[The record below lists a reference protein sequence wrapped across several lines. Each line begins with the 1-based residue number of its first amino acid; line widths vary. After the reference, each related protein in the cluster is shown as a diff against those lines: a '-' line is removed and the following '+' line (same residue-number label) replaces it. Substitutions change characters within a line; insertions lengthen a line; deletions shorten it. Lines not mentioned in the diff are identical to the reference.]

1 MAVADYADLR
11 PLLFSIAYR
20 MTGTVGDAED
30 IVQEAFLR
38 YHRRDGETAVETPR
52 AWLATVTTR
61 LAIDHLRSAR
71 VRREAYVGPWLP
83 EPLLTGTA
91 EDPGA
96 RAEMTD
102 SLSVAF
108 LAVLERLSPVERA
121 VFLLREVFDYGF
133 DEIAAIVEK
142 SEDNCRQLL
151 VRARRHVDA
160 ERPRFPV
167 SAAKREELTER
178 FLAACQAGDLEA
190 LTAMLAAD
198 AAAFT
203 DGGGK
208 ARAASRAILG
218 ARAVARFMALIAS
231 RTPPEGI
238 EIRPARINGQPGR
251 LLLDATGQVFGA
263 LVLDVGED
271 DAIVRIDLVV
281 NPEKLRRVAVAAR

>member
-1 MAVADYADLR
+1 MGTADYADLR

-20 MTGTVGDAED
+20 MTGTAGDAED

-38 YHRRDGETAVETPR
+38 YHRRDEETVLETPR
-52 AWLATVTTR
+52 AWLTTVTTR

-83 EPLLTGTA
+83 EPIATDVAG
-91 EDPGA
+91 DPSA
-96 RAEMTD
+96 RVELRD
-102 SLSVAF
+102 SLSLAF

-133 DEIAAIVEK
+133 DEIAPIVER
-142 SEDNCRQLL
+142 SEANCRQLL

-167 SAAKREELTER
+167 SPERREELTDR
-178 FLAACQAGDLEA
+178 FLGACMSGDVEA

-203 DGGGK
+203 DGGGM
-208 ARAASRAILG
+208 ARAASKAIVG
-218 ARAVARFMALIAS
+218 APAVARFMVLIAS
-231 RTPPEGI
+231 RTPPAGI
-238 EIRPARINGQPGR
+238 EIRAAEINGQPGR
-251 LLLDATGQVFGA
+251 LLVDAAGTVFGA
-263 LVLDVGED
+263 LVLDVDGDE
-271 DAIVRIDLVV
+271 IRRIDLVV
-281 NPEKLRRVAVAAR
+281 NPDKLGRVDSP

>member
-1 MAVADYADLR
+1 VVAAEYAQLR

-20 MTGTVGDAED
+20 MTGTAGDAED

-38 YHRRDGETAVETPR
+38 YHGRDEETVVETPR
-52 AWLATVTTR
+52 AWLTTVTTR

-83 EPLLTGTA
+83 EPIATDVA
-91 EDPGA
+91 DDPGA
-96 RAEMTD
+96 QAELTD
-102 SLSVAF
+102 SLSLAF

-133 DEIAAIVEK
+133 EEIARIVEK
-142 SEDNCRQLL
+142 SEANCRQLL

-167 SAAKREELTER
+167 SPERREELTDR
-178 FLAACQAGDLEA
+178 FLAACTSGDVEG

-198 AAAFT
+198 AAAYT

-208 ARAASRAILG
+208 ARAASKAVVG

-231 RTPPEGI
+231 RAEEGV
-238 EIRPARINGQPGR
+238 EVRAAEINGQPGR
-251 LLLDATGQVFGA
+251 LLVDAAGAVIGA
-263 LVLDVGED
+263 LVLDVDGD
-271 DAIVRIDLVV
+271 RVRRVDLVV
-281 NPEKLRRVAVAAR
+281 NPEKLGRVAAS